1 MLGRRKEVCVYV
13 KVTMSQLYLAN
24 CQKLISQKHNGSTE
38 WADIHKFVNV
48 NVSLIDRSQAT
59 KLPYDFRVYDK
70 FALPKDITKSSL
82 TYEECCERKATEL
95 YELSKKTDL
104 PLYVF
109 YSGGIDST
117 LVLISFLKVI
127 PEADRGRLVV
137 VLSLDSIREYPEF
150 YANHIRGKLQ
160 IVSSEN
166 MSIFFNKKCIIVG
179 GEHNDQLM
187 GTDVLSDMQSK
198 ISFETA
204 FQPYTKD
211 NIMAYFKEHG
221 MTDESSALW
230 YDIVHDNAQKA
241 PCEIKTVHNFFW
253 WLNFNFKWQSVFF
266 RMLLRVDKNFRH
278 LIDQEFVDTHFH
290 HFYSD
295 DYFQIWAMQ
304 NMHLKI
310 KDTWNSYKWHAKDV
324 IYNFTGDE
332 DYRNNKQKAN
342 SLHKLFIAKET
353 PVALT
358 SDYEYLYK
366 LDLDEYYVSENDF
379 MR

>member
-1 MLGRRKEVCVYV
+1 MK
-13 KVTMSQLYLAN
+13 QLYLAN
-24 CQKLISQKHNGSTE
+24 CQKLLSDKHNGSQE
-38 WADIHKFVNV
+38 WGDIHNFVNV
-48 NVSLIDRSQAT
+48 NVSLVDRMQMT
-59 KLPYDFRVYDK
+59 KMPYNFKLYDK
-70 FALPKDITKSSL
+70 FKMPTELSELSSTL
-82 TYEECCERKATEL
+82 TYDECCERKATEL
-95 YELSKKTDL
+95 YELSKEKNL

-117 LVLISFLKVI
+117 LVLISLLKVI
-127 PEADRGRLVV
+127 PENDRQRLVV

-150 YANHIRGKLQ
+150 YDKHIRGKLQ

-204 FQPYTKD
+204 FKD
-211 NIMAYFKEHG
+211 YNKDLIMQYFKEHG
-221 MTDESSALW
+221 MSDVSSEMW
-230 YDIVHDNAQKA
+230 FDVVDRNAKNA
-241 PCEIKTVHNFFW
+241 PCEIKSVHNFFW
-253 WLNFNFKWQSVFF
+253 WLNFNFKWQAVFF
-266 RMLLRVDKNFRH
+266 RMLVRVDKNFRH
-278 LIDQEFVDTHFH
+278 LIDQQFIDTHFH

-295 DYFQIWAMQ
+295 SYFQVWAMN

-310 KDTWNSYKWHAKDV
+310 KDTWNSYKWHAKES
-324 IYNFTGDE
+324 IYRFTGD
-332 DYRNNKQKAN
+332 DNYRDNKQKAN
-342 SLHKLFIAKET
+342 SLHKLFIAKDT
-353 PVALT
+353 PIALT

-366 LDLDEYYVSENDF
+366 LELDDYHNPDNDF